1 MYGKSKIYNS
11 TNRFSSYL
19 FEDSTAWAV
28 HEINGIIGR
37 VMEMNADPAG
47 QHAGLPIFPDSSDM
61 YFLQMKMER
70 LCRPLLMLA
79 FEEC

>member
-1 MYGKSKIYNS
+1 MGNQKLYNS

-47 QHAGLPIFPDSSDM
+47 LHAGLL
-61 YFLQMKMER
+61 YFLILLTCIFLQTKMVR
-70 LCRPLLMLA
+70 
-79 FEEC
+79 

>member
-1 MYGKSKIYNS
+1 MGNQKLYNS

-47 QHAGLPIFPDSSDM
+47 QHAGLPIFPILLTCI
-61 YFLQMKMER
+61 FLQMKMVR
-70 LCRPLLMLA
+70 
-79 FEEC
+79 

>member
-1 MYGKSKIYNS
+1 MGNQKIYNS

-47 QHAGLPIFPDSSDM
+47 QHAGLPITSVH
-61 YFLQMKMER
+61 
-70 LCRPLLMLA
+70 
-79 FEEC
+79 